1 MVSGVEY
8 KYTEVI
14 FDTIDSNYEKKN
26 KKEELFKRSISGHFI
41 FLKQS
46 LIDERFAIT
55 ISSVPITPNS
65 DSNQFEFSY
74 LTKLLSTF
82 KVRPRL
88 DVFHSQLSGE
98 KVPGW
103 S

>member
-8 KYTEVI
+8 KYTEAI
-14 FDTIDSNYEKKN
+14 FDTIDSNYEKK
-26 KKEELFKRSISGHFI
+26 KKKKELFKRSISGHFI

-46 LIDERFAIT
+46 LIDERFAIP

-65 DSNQFEFSY
+65 DSNQFDFSY

-82 KVRPRL
+82 KVRL
-88 DVFHSQLSGE
+88 DVFHSQLSDE
-98 KVPGW
+98 KVRGW

>member
-8 KYTEVI
+8 KYTEAI
-14 FDTIDSNYEKKN
+14 FDTIDSNYEKK
-26 KKEELFKRSISGHFI
+26 KKKKKKELFKRSISGHFI

-46 LIDERFAIT
+46 LIDERFAIP

-65 DSNQFEFSY
+65 DSNQFDFSC

-82 KVRPRL
+82 KVRL
-88 DVFHSQLSGE
+88 DVFHSQLSDE
-98 KVPGW
+98 KVRGW

>member
-8 KYTEVI
+8 KYTEAI
-14 FDTIDSNYEKKN
+14 FDTIDSNYEKK
-26 KKEELFKRSISGHFI
+26 KKELFKRSISGHFI

-46 LIDERFAIT
+46 LIDERFAIP

-65 DSNQFEFSY
+65 DSNQFDFSC

-82 KVRPRL
+82 KVRL
-88 DVFHSQLSGE
+88 DVFHSQLSDE
-98 KVPGW
+98 KVRGW

>member
-8 KYTEVI
+8 KYTEAI
-14 FDTIDSNYEKKN
+14 FDTIDSNYEKK
-26 KKEELFKRSISGHFI
+26 KKKKKKLFKRSISGPFF

-46 LIDERFAIT
+46 LIDERFAIP

-65 DSNQFEFSY
+65 DSNQFDFSY

-82 KVRPRL
+82 KVRL
-88 DVFHSQLSGE
+88 DVFHSQLSDE

>member
-8 KYTEVI
+8 KYTEAI
-14 FDTIDSNYEKKN
+14 FDTIDSNYEKK
-26 KKEELFKRSISGHFI
+26 KKKKKKELFKRSISGHFI

-46 LIDERFAIT
+46 LIDERFAIP

-65 DSNQFEFSY
+65 DSNQFDFSY

-82 KVRPRL
+82 KVRL
-88 DVFHSQLSGE
+88 DVFHSQLSDE
-98 KVPGW
+98 KVRGW